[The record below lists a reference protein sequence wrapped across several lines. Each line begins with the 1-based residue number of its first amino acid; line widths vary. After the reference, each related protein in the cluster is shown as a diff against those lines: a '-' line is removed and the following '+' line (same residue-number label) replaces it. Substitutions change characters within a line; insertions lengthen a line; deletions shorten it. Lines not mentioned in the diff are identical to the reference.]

1 MYCPKDL
8 KGCCDDLCY
17 GSGCMQMDGAPMLN
31 ACADCGKPV
40 ICEDGE
46 DSGFM
51 ICDACYDSQDANDDD
66 LTRRLDDRMRAGE
79 FK

>member
-17 GSGCMQMDGAPMLN
+17 GGGCIEGAGPMLN

-51 ICDACYDSQDANDDD
+51 ICDACYDAQDENDDAQ
-66 LTRRLDDRMRAGE
+66 TVRLDNAMRLE
-79 FK
+79 DFK